1 MFYFI
6 SLAER
11 RKRGKKPKRGRK
23 QKTSCRRYFRFGFWL
38 QLTLRAIIFQKYGSL
53 TPKTEAETTVIGAV
67 T

>member
-23 QKTSCRRYFRFGFWL
+23 QKTSCGRYFRFGFWL
-38 QLTLRAIIFQKYGSL
+38 QLTLRAIIFQTYGSL
-53 TPKTEAETTVIGAV
+53 TPKTEAEMTVIGAV